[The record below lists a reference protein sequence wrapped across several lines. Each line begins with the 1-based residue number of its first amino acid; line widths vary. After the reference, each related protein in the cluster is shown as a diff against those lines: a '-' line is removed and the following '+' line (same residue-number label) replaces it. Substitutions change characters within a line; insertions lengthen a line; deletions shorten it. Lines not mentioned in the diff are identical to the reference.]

1 MLPVAGRE
9 GSGWDAPPLEGDIA
23 QGDGDRFFR
32 GRAPIRPPRKEG
44 FQKGYAGRL
53 YAGAS
58 HPSAYGYKA
67 VGDPVYPP
75 LIPFSHR
82 RRERID
88 GSPPRR
94 RPPRIIRPLLGRLR
108 AFPSSASFRC
118 RKRRPAMGG
127 ASPKRSPFQRGTIR
141 IPLLH
146 VGEAV
151 MASVSPAAGR
161 RRRRRSVFSAF
172 PAPFSQYGTHRS
184 GRYSAFSPPPAGSGR
199 RLPGRTAIR

>member
-1 MLPVAGRE
+1 MPVAGHE
-9 GSGWDAPPLEGDIA
+9 ESGWDAPPFEGDIA

-32 GRAPIRPPRKEG
+32 GPGAHPPAAEGG

-67 VGDPVYPP
+67 AGDPGYPP

-94 RPPRIIRPLLGRLR
+94 RPSRIIRLLLGRLR
-108 AFPSSASFRC
+108 DFLSSASFRC

-127 ASPKRSPFQRGTIR
+127 ASLKRPPFQRRTIR

-146 VGEAV
+146 VRGGYGERFTGGRAT
-151 MASVSPAAGR
+151 SPASKR
-161 RRRRRSVFSAF
+161 FFNFSSAF
-172 PAPFSQYGTHRS
+172 FSMRDT
-184 GRYSAFSPPPAGSGR
+184 
-199 RLPGRTAIR
+199 